1 MPATS
6 GTTLPINMYFY
17 DIQNSAAYTLHVS
30 GWNTNIN
37 SLMCNCISEPIDA
50 VNYDNYKMF
59 EGKISTAV
67 ISTSYFPNTY
77 LIDALKG
84 AAQQMSYGKEYIGND
99 TLAIAMF
106 KEIFDT
112 IPPTINEDEE
122 IAIGQGLKLMLTALT
137 NAIERGLIEPDRALD
152 GMPVDEY
159 VGMIGEEIQR
169 RLNDLEY
176 SDIYYSEQKAYYKL
190 LMAQMFRAAE
200 HYDYALN
207 ILQNDNNFYNT
218 KLQNEAE
225 YWLCVCN
232 AENQLLKGNIE
243 RSVYQRRVDSCR
255 ENSNARMSMFMPII
269 GETEASINE
278 NKNQVIGVYPNPAES
293 LIAVEFS
300 ISVKDV
306 QVELSDL
313 NGKIVWETTKIVN
326 GKQLR
331 LKLPKLSSGA
341 YMLKTTTKNQV
352 FNNKIIIR

>member
-84 AAQQMSYGKEYIGND
+84 AAQQMSYGKEYIGDD

-112 IPPTINEDEE
+112 IPPTINEDED

-176 SDIYYSEQKAYYKL
+176 SDIYYNEQTAYYKL

-331 LKLPKLSSGA
+331 LKLPELSTGA

-352 FNNKIIIR
+352 FNNKILIR